1 MAIYMAINI
10 TFITLFVL
18 FILAIPL
25 AIATIELIEKLKE
38 RKSLTIKIKYFE
50 GAKKLKKFDKGD
62 WIDLSANETI
72 CLKEGEFKLIPLG
85 VAMKLPEGYEA
96 NIVPRSSMYKNFKVL
111 QTNSFGVI
119 DSTYCGDSDEW
130 KLPVIAMEDTIIH
143 KGDRLCQFRLNKIQP
158 AIEFNTVNWLEE
170 NNRGGFGSTGKN

>member
-1 MAIYMAINI
+1 MAINI
-10 TFITLFVL
+10 TFVTLFAL

-25 AIATIELIEKLKE
+25 ATIELIEKLKE

-50 GAKKLKKFDKGD
+50 GAKKLKKIDKGD
-62 WIDLSANETI
+62 WIDLSANETVY
-72 CLKEGEFKLIPLG
+72 LKKGEFKLIPLG
-85 VAMKLPEGYEA
+85 VAMKLPKGYEA
-96 NIVPRSSMYKNFKVL
+96 NLVPRSSMYKNFKIL

-158 AIEFNTVNWLEE
+158 AVKFNTVDDLDNIS
-170 NNRGGFGSTGKN
+170 RGGFGITGKN

>member
-50 GAKKLKKFDKGD
+50 GAKKLKKIDKGD
-62 WIDLSANETI
+62 WIDLSTNETVY
-72 CLKEGEFKLIPLG
+72 LKKGEFKLIPLG
-85 VAMKLPEGYEA
+85 VAMKLPKGYEA
-96 NIVPRSSMYKNFKVL
+96 NIVPRSSMYKNFKIL

-119 DSTYCGDSDEW
+119 DSTYCRDSDEW
-130 KLPVIAMEDTIIH
+130 QLTVIAMEDTIIH

-158 AIEFNTVNWLEE
+158 AVKFNTVNCLEE
-170 NNRGGFGSTGKN
+170 NNRGGFGSTGK